1 MAYLFDTNIFLEI
14 FLDQENKDKA
24 KKIISEN
31 LEELY
36 VSDFTIHSIGVIL
49 INQKK
54 HEIFQDFLNDL
65 TPYLSVLSI
74 PKLNYSELIEISKDY
89 NLDFDDSY
97 QALIAKENNLTVV
110 TMDNDFKKIK
120 SFIEVKFI

>member
-14 FLDQENKDKA
+14 FLSQEKKDKV

-36 VSDFTIHSIGVIL
+36 VSDFTVHSIGVIL

-54 HEIFQDFLNDL
+54 YDIFRDFINDL
-65 TPYLSVLSI
+65 TPYLSILSLS
-74 PKLNYSELIEISKDY
+74 KLKYAELNDIAKEY
-89 NLDFDDSY
+89 NVDFDDSY

-110 TMDNDFKKIK
+110 TMDNDFKKLKSLIK
-120 SFIEVKFI
+120 VKFI